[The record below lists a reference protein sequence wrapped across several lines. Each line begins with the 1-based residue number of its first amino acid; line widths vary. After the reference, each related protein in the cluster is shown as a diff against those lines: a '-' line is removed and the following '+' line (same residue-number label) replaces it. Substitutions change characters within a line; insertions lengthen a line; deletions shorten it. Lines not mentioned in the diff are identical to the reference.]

1 MHGVGRGWEAA
12 LDAWTQGRKVWFPRK
27 ELAAAKDGSRAGMQG
42 FARRQEAVLLSWLE
56 AGMAPES
63 WAHLGLVFLGSFSS
77 SPEAGGSWSSTL
89 GPTGD
94 ACMGCRGSSCPA
106 LASSKA
112 DKSLVTMD
120 HAGHPPARCRSHP
133 HKWPSS
139 LCQPLV

>member
-1 MHGVGRGWEAA
+1 MGWEGAGKQ
-12 LDAWTQGRKVWFPRK
+12 LWMPGPKGGRSGFLERSWQQPKMEV
-27 ELAAAKDGSRAGMQG
+27 ELACSG

-63 WAHLGLVFLGSFSS
+63 WAHLSLVFMGSFSS

-94 ACMGCRGSSCPA
+94 ACMGYRGSSCPA

-112 DKSLVTMD
+112 NKSLVTVH